1 MLYRI
6 ILITRIDL
14 YISEN
19 NERETCSRRYVYS
32 FTEASLEKILRFP
45 RTLIL
50 FTLLLRV
57 LQ

>member
-1 MLYRI
+1 VLYRI

-19 NERETCSRRYVYS
+19 NERETCSRRNVYS

-45 RTLIL
+45 LTLIL
-50 FTLLLRV
+50 FTLLL
-57 LQ
+57 

>member
-1 MLYRI
+1 VLYRV

-19 NERETCSRRYVYS
+19 NERETCSRRNVYS

>member
-19 NERETCSRRYVYS
+19 NERETCSRRNVYS